1 VLRDKFVILILF
13 TMTLPETE
21 SRIGDP
27 ACPEINQP
35 CNPNPSQA
43 CLLCSHDIH
52 YKAQLTSNTDNKV
65 KKLVMFFAKA
75 SLPSRQK
82 TARG

>member
-1 VLRDKFVILILF
+1 
-13 TMTLPETE
+13 MTLPETE

-82 TARG
+82 TVR